1 MIYTRFF
8 LFASLILCKCNCYGK
23 VRTAATL
30 NLAEVAK
37 CSCDVVSPPSRTS
50 DKTDEVEP
58 QLSRTS
64 VSKRLVKKVGILTED
79 ESEHVR
85 AALGMVATELA
96 PYLGKDAT
104 ISDLVPQVLLLLRDT
119 TSEVRLNV
127 ISSLGALNEVIGV
140 DLLSQ
145 SLFPAIIDL
154 AEDGKWR

>member
-1 MIYTRFF
+1 M
-8 LFASLILCKCNCYGK
+8 A
-23 VRTAATL
+23 
-30 NLAEVAK
+30 
-37 CSCDVVSPPSRTS
+37 
-50 DKTDEVEP
+50 
-58 QLSRTS
+58 
-64 VSKRLVKKVGILTED
+64 KRLVKKITTLTED
-79 ESEHVR
+79 DSENVR

-96 PYLGKDAT
+96 PYLGKEAT
-104 ISDLVPQVLLLLRDT
+104 ISDLVPPVLLLLRDT

>member
-1 MIYTRFF
+1 MFSCLLLYSY
-8 LFASLILCKCNCYGK
+8 ANLIAMKK

-37 CSCDVVSPPSRTS
+37 CSCDVASPPSRSS
-50 DKTDEVEP
+50 DKPDEVEP
-58 QLSRTS
+58 QQSRTS

-79 ESEHVR
+79 ESENVR

-96 PYLGKDAT
+96 SYLGKDAT

>member
-1 MIYTRFF
+1 MISTT
-8 LFASLILCKCNCYGK
+8 K

-37 CSCDVVSPPSRTS
+37 CTTTVPSPPPTRGPEKG
-50 DKTDEVEP
+50 DDETKRP
-58 QLSRTS
+58 RIS
-64 VSKRLVKKVGILTED
+64 VAKRLVKKVTILTED
-79 ESEHVR
+79 DSENVR
-85 AALGMVATELA
+85 AALGMVATELST
-96 PYLGKDAT
+96 YLGKEAT
-104 ISDLVPQVLLLLRDT
+104 ITDLVPPVLLLLRDT